1 MRAAVINGLP
11 VGRVAIEKRTG
22 PTRTKRHQPRKEN
35 RPTRNK
41 GATSRKFCCLG
52 PATTRPTADI
62 GCHTFRL
69 TGITAYLANG
79 GALEHTHKIGSKVEN
94 AIRASLASGKGLLK
108 TTRELKVGS
117 GTVERIR
124 WAMAKQG

>member
-1 MRAAVINGLP
+1 MVIGQANELAGCLARDPAWRA
-11 VGRVAIEKRTG
+11 VAGI
-22 PTRTKRHQPRKEN
+22 
-35 RPTRNK
+35 
-41 GATSRKFCCLG
+41 A
-52 PATTRPTADI
+52 ADI

-79 GALEHTHKIGSKVEN
+79 GAFEHTHKIGSKVEN

>member
-1 MRAAVINGLP
+1 VIRLGVPSPASRRTSAVTLS
-11 VGRVAIEKRTG
+11 A
-22 PTRTKRHQPRKEN
+22 
-35 RPTRNK
+35 
-41 GATSRKFCCLG
+41 S
-52 PATTRPTADI
+52 PASPP
-62 GCHTFRL
+62 
-69 TGITAYLANG
+69 YLANG
-79 GALEHTHKIGSKVEN
+79 GAVEHTHKIDSKVEN